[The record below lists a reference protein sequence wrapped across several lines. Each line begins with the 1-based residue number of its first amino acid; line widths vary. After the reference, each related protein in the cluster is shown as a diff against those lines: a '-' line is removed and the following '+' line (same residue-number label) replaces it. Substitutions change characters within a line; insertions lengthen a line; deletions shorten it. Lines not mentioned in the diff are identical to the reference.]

1 MRLSLATSWRVDVWH
16 LWTLLFLL
24 SATCRAEARD
34 APRVMIAAAPPAVAD
49 LSAFLRAELAA
60 IGIEV
65 VLETPGQADQR
76 VDALVRLQD
85 SPRQVTLWIGTSMRT
100 YAADAQSDEALAHQ
114 VAEVL
119 RAELLI
125 KPPRPPPQPSK
136 MPPPPQPSKVPPAA
150 IVRPPPVSQ
159 PPAQPELPARG
170 AIAVGPAMTISPG
183 PLAVLGHFD
192 IDLRVY
198 VWRGMRVNTFGHFP
212 LSAHVTN
219 DTRGD
224 VVTSAG
230 MAGLG
235 LGYDLAGGDPL
246 RIAPS
251 LGVAWHWIHTTG
263 RANPP
268 YQSTTD
274 SAHVAYVFA
283 ALDADYA
290 ITSWLSVTAGFRVGI
305 LAPEPRLVLAGED
318 IGGHGRPL
326 LQLFAGAALPIRGTD
341 F

>member
-1 MRLSLATSWRVDVWH
+1 MV
-16 LWTLLFLL
+16 
-24 SATCRAEARD
+24 
-34 APRVMIAAAPPAVAD
+34 I
-49 LSAFLRAELAA
+49 
-60 IGIEV
+60 
-65 VLETPGQADQR
+65 
-76 VDALVRLQD
+76 LQ
-85 SPRQVTLWIGTSMRT
+85 
-100 YAADAQSDEALAHQ
+100 
-114 VAEVL
+114 
-119 RAELLI
+119 
-125 KPPRPPPQPSK
+125 
-136 MPPPPQPSKVPPAA
+136 
-150 IVRPPPVSQ
+150 PPPVS
-159 PPAQPELPARG
+159 PPPKRELPARG
-170 AIAVGPAMTISPG
+170 AIAIGPAMSISPG

-198 VWRGMRVNTFGHFP
+198 VWRGVRLNAFGHFP
-212 LSAHVTN
+212 LGAHVTH
-219 DTRGD
+219 DSRGD
-224 VVTSAG
+224 VVTSSG

-235 LGYDLAGGDPL
+235 GGYDLAGGDRF
-246 RIAPS
+246 RIVPS
-251 LGVAWHWIHTTG
+251 SGVAWHWIHTTG

-274 SAHVAYVFA
+274 SAHVAYLFA